1 MVGQI
6 TILFSRLVPTMTM
19 IQAPLQRIGFI
30 GHEAVDPEV
39 LLVVQAGTLSRR
51 SLVYA
56 ANFVAELGNLN
67 PSVRARQYMLE

>member
-6 TILFSRLVPTMTM
+6 TILLSRLVPTMTM
-19 IQAPLQRIGFI
+19 IQAPLQQIGFI

-39 LLVVQAGTLSRR
+39 LLIVHAGMLSRR

-56 ANFVAELGNLN
+56 ANFAVKLGNLN